1 MIKMRLTK
9 RQLRKII
16 KEEYSRLIKEEF
28 DAMGN
33 SADPN
38 DYIENMQ
45 MGLGFS
51 DAEEMQFRPN
61 LLRQAVADI
70 RRQNYNYEDLV
81 MAPDSAIQSLID
93 QSDAIYDLAMEAT
106 EGEGYDQYPLSDE
119 WRGFLIALLSAG

>member
-1 MIKMRLTK
+1 MKITK
-9 RQLRKII
+9 RQLKRII

-61 LLRQAVADI
+61 ILRQAVADI
-70 RRQNYNYEDLV
+70 RGQNYNYEDLV

-119 WRGFLIALLSAG
+119 WRGFLIAFLAAG